1 MSEPLVSEPIAD
13 EPEVSEPVVAEAEP
27 VVTEPAAAAADAPAS
42 ISAADSNPVEAKTHV
57 GTPEPR
63 AHIPHQRRSPVIARR
78 VRGAQLPDT
87 GDSEVASV
95 GPNRDAAVVGRQL
108 SGLQSSV
115 ARARRDARARKSDV
129 SALDSTGTN

>member
-1 MSEPLVSEPIAD
+1 VVIPA
-13 EPEVSEPVVAEAEP
+13 EPVVAEAEP
-27 VVTEPAAAAADAPAS
+27 VAPEQVTPAADAPVS
-42 ISAADSNPVEAKTHV
+42 ISAAVSEPVEARAHV
-57 GTPEPR
+57 DTPEPR
-63 AHIPHQRRSPVIARR
+63 AHIPSQRRSPAIARR

-87 GDSEVASV
+87 GDSAVASV

-115 ARARRDARARKSDV
+115 ARARRDARARKSDP